1 MTSRHVST
9 AAPALTRFGL
19 VLMMLG
25 ALQGC
30 ANLEAVREFGKTAAA
45 VSSYGDAGKAYQ
57 ESARTI
63 EPYLAGA
70 PVQGDRADA
79 RQAQVAAANA
89 VQASLAGYF
98 ATLAKLAGEDSFSLD
113 AELDAISK
121 GVQSLPAGAVDPEAA
136 TNAIAL
142 AKTLQKYAL
151 ARAQASAVKELI
163 TEGGPSAMRL
173 LTRLEAV
180 AISWRGALGN
190 DSRTVVGTISALA
203 AARDTPPLVSM
214 LARDRQQRHQ
224 LNYDQ
229 ALKRVDTAVAA
240 LQKIRSAHEAMVAN
254 IESLDSKQLQSL
266 LKGAVA
272 DLKAA
277 KNNLDAL
284 R

>member
-1 MTSRHVST
+1 MASRYVST
-9 AAPALTRFGL
+9 APATSWFAL
-19 VLMMLG
+19 VLMVLG

-30 ANLEAVREFGKTAAA
+30 TNLEAVREFGKTAAV

-63 EPYLAGA
+63 EPYLAGS

-98 ATLAKLAGEDSFSLD
+98 ATLAKLAGEDAFSLE

-121 GVQSLPAGAVDPEAA
+121 GLQSLPAGTVDQDIA

-142 AKTLQKYAL
+142 AKTLQKYTL
-151 ARAQASAVKELI
+151 ARAQASAVKDLVI
-163 TEGGPSAMRL
+163 EGGPSVTRL
-173 LTRLEAV
+173 LTSLEAV
-180 AISWRGALGN
+180 ASNWRSALEN
-190 DSRTVVGTISALA
+190 DSRTVVNTISALA
-203 AARDTPPLVSM
+203 SARDTPPLVIM
-214 LARDRQQRHQ
+214 LARDRQQQHQ
-224 LNYDQ
+224 FNYELD
-229 ALKRVDTAVAA
+229 LKRVDTAIASLREIRAAHVAMA
-240 LQKIRSAHEAMVAN
+240 SNLET
-254 IESLDSKQLQSL
+254 LDSKQLQSL

-272 DLKAA
+272 DLKAT
-277 KNNLDAL
+277 KKFLDAF